1 MTTAPAMNLVVPAG
15 GVVVV
20 KLVTAE
26 LITSPVVV

>member
-1 MTTAPAMNLVVPAG
+1 MTTAPAMNLAVPAV

-20 KLVTAE
+20 KLVAAE

>member
-1 MTTAPAMNLVVPAG
+1 MTTAPAMNVAVPAAG
-15 GVVVV
+15 VVV